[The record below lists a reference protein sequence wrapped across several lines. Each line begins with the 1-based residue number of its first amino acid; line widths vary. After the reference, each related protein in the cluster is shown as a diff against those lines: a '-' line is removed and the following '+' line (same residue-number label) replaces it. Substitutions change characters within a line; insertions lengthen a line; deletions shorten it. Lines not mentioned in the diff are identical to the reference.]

1 MQAQTSTLIP
11 IVRLITGLIFAC
23 LLTAN
28 TAAETVERPR
38 VLMIYG
44 TMYLSPWIQ
53 KFNEAIYEDIGAGKD
68 VTVQI
73 ELLDLALYSDDEK
86 EHHAR
91 LIADKY
97 RMFPPDLVIAAL
109 PAANRF
115 VDEYGHIF
123 ASDAPVLHVLAGKK
137 IEQRLNSDPQA
148 NLITSSWD
156 AATKQTADLMRQ
168 LYPERNKY
176 FLVAGAST
184 DNVAYMNR
192 SRQALLDYDVEV
204 EPLVGFTPAE
214 IAAVVNDRSQ
224 DSLIMYITVDRDR
237 YDNRY
242 SGPQMMKLLTDAV
255 DVPVFSMLET
265 ALGHGVMGGSF
276 TSAKLYGQ
284 RAAAIIQRML
294 AGETQIRFN
303 APPTQVAFDSAVLS
317 RFNLPLHKLPE
328 DVKLLNHTE
337 SVWQRYQIEIIFIS
351 LVIVIQTVLIVALM
365 YLMQQRRKVERDL
378 ENQARLFESV
388 INAIRDAIVVTDSEG
403 NIIATNSPGFEQ
415 TFGHKPG
422 HYQGRSIA
430 TLFDDEVS
438 LDPRAPTV
446 ISCVHQSGQLFPGE
460 TNIETVRNVEGQAA
474 GVLVVVRD
482 VSDRLAREEEL
493 RQAHKMEAIGNL
505 AGGIAHDFN
514 NVLTAIIGNADI
526 ASDAKMPESQKQHAI
541 EQILAAGIRAR
552 DLVREIL
559 NFCYP
564 GDEVSHEEIKVADLI
579 RESVGLVR
587 ASFPSS
593 VELKIEVA
601 DDLWAL
607 KGNATS
613 LQQVILNLC
622 SNANQA
628 MDGAGSMDLQAFNLS
643 TQAPQHLNRV
653 QLPAGDYVVLKFKDS
668 GSGISPDIMSRI
680 FEPFFTTKQ
689 RGEGTGMGLALVYR
703 TVEQHNGF
711 LDLVSSTA
719 GTEFSLYFPAQVTRP
734 QATPQSSELTH
745 QDDSSLNILL
755 IDDDPL
761 VLNINQELLERLG
774 HRVQAFLDPMD
785 ALQVFQQTPEAFDL
799 VFTDQTMPGMDGETL
814 ARTIRSERNIPV
826 LICTGN
832 RDISKIAQS
841 DGVRSLAKPY
851 TANELSTALQ
861 DVMSNAVKH

>member
-1 MQAQTSTLIP
+1 
-11 IVRLITGLIFAC
+11 
-23 LLTAN
+23 
-28 TAAETVERPR
+28 
-38 VLMIYG
+38 MIYG
-44 TMYLSPWIQ
+44 TMYVSPWIQ
-53 KFNEAIYEDIGAGKD
+53 KFNEAIYEEIGAGKD
-68 VTVQI
+68 VTLQL
-73 ELLDLALYSDDEK
+73 ELLDLALYSDEEK
-86 EHHAR
+86 ATHAR

-109 PAANRF
+109 PSANRF
-115 VDEYGHIF
+115 VDEYGDIF
-123 ASDAPVLHVLAGKK
+123 AADAPVLHVLPGK
-137 IEQRLNSDPQA
+137 EMERQLSRDNQA
-148 NLITSSWD
+148 KLIDSSWD
-156 AATKQTADLMRQ
+156 AATQQTVDLMRQ
-168 LYPERNKY
+168 LYPERTKY
-176 FLVAGAST
+176 FLVAGAT
-184 DNVAYMNR
+184 RDNIAYLNR
-192 SRQALLDYDVEV
+192 SRQSLVDYDIEV
-204 EPLVGFTPAE
+204 EPLVGFTPDE
-214 IAAVVNDRSQ
+214 IATIVNERRN
-224 DSLIMYITVDRDR
+224 DSLVLYITVDRDR

-242 SGPQMMKLLTDAV
+242 SGPQMARLMTEQLN
-255 DVPVFSMLET
+255 VPVFSMLET
-265 ALGHGVMGGSF
+265 ALGHGVIGGSF
-276 TSAKLYGQ
+276 TSAKLYGE

-294 AGETQIRFN
+294 AGESRIKFE

-317 RFNLPLHKLPE
+317 RFKVPLHKLPE
-328 DVKLLNHTE
+328 GTRLVNHTE
-337 SVWQRYQIEIIFIS
+337 SVWERYQLEIIFIS
-351 LVIVIQTVLIVALM
+351 LVIIIQTMLIMALM

-378 ENQARLFESV
+378 ENQARLFESM

-422 HYQGRSIA
+422 AYQGRSIA

-438 LDPRAPTV
+438 LDPSAPTV

-460 TNIETVRNVEGQAA
+460 TNIETVHNTEGKAA

-526 ASDAKMPESQKQHAI
+526 ASDAKMPEQQKHHAI

-564 GDEVSHEEIKVADLI
+564 GDEASHQQIKMVDLI

-593 VELKIEVA
+593 VDLDIDIT
-601 DDLWAL
+601 DDLWAVN
-607 KGNATS
+607 GNSTS
-613 LQQVILNLC
+613 IQQVILNLC

-628 MDGAGSMDLQAFNLS
+628 MNGAGTMQLQAYNLS
-643 TQAPQHLNRV
+643 TDAAQSLNRV
-653 QLPAGDYVVLKFKDS
+653 QLPAGKYVVLKFKDS
-668 GSGISPDIMSRI
+668 GSGISPDIISRI

-703 TVEQHNGF
+703 TIEQHDGF
-711 LDLVSSTA
+711 LDLVSSPD
-719 GTEFSLYFPAQVTRP
+719 GTEFALYFPAQVVKHEG
-734 QATPQSSELTH
+734 A
-745 QDDSSLNILL
+745 QDTNDLAANDKSTLNILL

-774 HRVQAFLDPMD
+774 HRVQAFLDPID
-785 ALQVFQQTPEAFDL
+785 ALQAFQKTPDAFDL
-799 VFTDQTMPGMDGETL
+799 IFTDQTMPGMDGETL
-814 ARTIRSERNIPV
+814 AHTIRADHNIPV

-832 RDISKIAQS
+832 RDISKITQS
-841 DGVRSLAKPY
+841 GGVRSLAKPY
-851 TANELSTALQ
+851 TAGELSAALQ
-861 DVMSNAVKH
+861 DVMSLSIKG